1 MKLDSDDQ
9 DVILAYTL
17 SRARVPVPNSGAI
30 HIHHL
35 AKARSRYMESSIEI
49 ASRALARIQYD
60 SLYGS

>member
-1 MKLDSDDQ
+1 MKLDSEDY

-17 SRARVPVPNSGAI
+17 SRARVPSSGPTP
-30 HIHHL
+30 IHHL

>member
-9 DVILAYTL
+9 DVIIAYTL
-17 SRARVPVPNSGAI
+17 SRARVPNSGAI

-35 AKARSRYMESSIEI
+35 AKARSQYMESSIEI

>member
-17 SRARVPVPNSGAI
+17 SRARIPNRGALY
-30 HIHHL
+30 IHHL
-35 AKARSRYMESSIEI
+35 AKLRSRYMESSIEI
-49 ASRALARIQYD
+49 ASRASARIQYD